1 MKIRIKDL
9 RLKTVIGVN
18 EWEREQKQEVVVN
31 LEIEIDDERAA
42 ETDRIEDTI
51 NYKTISKRIF
61 QETEGSQFFLIE
73 RLARRVLEISLEDK
87 RVIKADVE
95 VDKPYALRF
104 AKSVSVRLTAK
115 RGE

>member
-9 RLKTVIGVN
+9 RLKTVIGVDD
-18 EWEREQKQEVVVN
+18 WEREQKQEVVVN

-51 NYKTISKRIF
+51 NYKTLSKRIL

-87 RVIKADVE
+87 RVI
-95 VDKPYALRF
+95 
-104 AKSVSVRLTAK
+104 
-115 RGE
+115 